1 VGLGV
6 YSKGAWQLGVHP
18 LRLDA
23 PPTDPMNLV
32 RTFAV
37 CLLLV
42 VTLTSCVAPA
52 KVSEEKDANGKKIEY
67 VYYTPTGSN
76 LPIRV
81 RKDQMQTDDSVTSA
95 SQKAVTDLQR
105 ESADD
110 KSPSTGG
117 R

>member
-1 VGLGV
+1 
-6 YSKGAWQLGVHP
+6 
-18 LRLDA
+18 
-23 PPTDPMNLV
+23 MNLI
-32 RTFAV
+32 RILPIGF
-37 CLLLV
+37 LLL

-52 KVSEEKDANGKKIEY
+52 KKASEERDANGNKIEY

-81 RKDQMQTDDSVTSA
+81 RKDQLKTSDSETNA
-95 SQKAVTDLQR
+95 AQKELTDLQR

-110 KSPSTGG
+110 KSPSAGG